1 MAAKRID
8 LDAEN
13 LASERFTK
21 GFGAVVPQQGVAHN
35 AERRYF
41 IFNGGWST
49 APDPPF
55 DTGGLKIGNA
65 AGADPARP
73 GSK

>member
-1 MAAKRID
+1 MPRI
-8 LDAEN
+8 L
-13 LASERFTK
+13 RPK

-41 IFNGGWST
+41 IFDGGWSR
-49 APDPPF
+49 APEPPF
-55 DTGGLKIGNA
+55 DTGGLKIGNC

-73 GSK
+73 GSE